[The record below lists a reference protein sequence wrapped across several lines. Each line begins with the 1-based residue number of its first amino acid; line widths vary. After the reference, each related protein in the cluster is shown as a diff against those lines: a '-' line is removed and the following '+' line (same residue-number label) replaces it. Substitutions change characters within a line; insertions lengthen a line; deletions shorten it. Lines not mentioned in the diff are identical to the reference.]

1 MPIEINYIISA
12 LIGFVVAIIFYI
24 LPNWIRLLKNQF
36 KNHVEQI
43 VINFKEEL
51 QNGHKNG
58 NSQQASE
65 KEKKG

>member
-1 MPIEINYIISA
+1 MPIEYIISA
-12 LIGFVVAIIFYI
+12 LIGFAVAIIFYI

-36 KNHVEQI
+36 KNHVENI
-43 VINFKEEL
+43 VINFLEEL

-58 NSQQASE
+58 NSQQTSE

>member
-1 MPIEINYIISA
+1 MPIEYIISA
-12 LIGFVVAIIFYI
+12 LIGFAVAIIFYK

-36 KNHVEQI
+36 KNHVEKI
-43 VINFKEEL
+43 VINFLEEL

-58 NSQQASE
+58 NIESSSK

>member
-1 MPIEINYIISA
+1 MPIEYIISA
-12 LIGFVVAIIFYI
+12 LIGFAVAIIFYI

-36 KNHVEQI
+36 KNHVEKI
-43 VINFKEEL
+43 VINFLEEL

-58 NSQQASE
+58 NIESSSK